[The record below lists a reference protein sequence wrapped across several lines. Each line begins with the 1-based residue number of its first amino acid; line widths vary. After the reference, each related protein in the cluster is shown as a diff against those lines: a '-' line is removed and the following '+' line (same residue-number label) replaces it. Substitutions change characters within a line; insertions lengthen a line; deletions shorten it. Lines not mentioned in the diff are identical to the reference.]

1 MKRDPK
7 INCRLRAV
15 MHLNGKTQREVA
27 KSCGMSYLSLHR
39 AVNGQRPIYADELVS
54 LALAEDVHPGV
65 LLGIDVPDPFEEWS
79 R

>member
-7 INCRLRAV
+7 INYRLRAV

-27 KSCGMSYLSLHR
+27 EICGMRYGSLHR
-39 AVNGQRPIYADELVS
+39 AVNGERPIYADELVS
-54 LALAEDVHPGV
+54 LALAVDVHPGV